1 MKIANKLRFLLV
13 FIIVLASSFGMKGQE
28 MTEKQ
33 KEYQENK
40 VELFTPKER
49 DNTQMWVQEQ
59 IGMMELSEEAS
70 NDYSIIL
77 LYYLA
82 KIRRLDDKDNF
93 TSKAE
98 LLQKTDELVM
108 NQNKEVKEILSEKQY
123 EIHLEFYDKMNLMRK
138 NRITETDFD

>member
-1 MKIANKLRFLLV
+1 
-13 FIIVLASSFGMKGQE
+13 MKGQE

-33 KEYQENK
+33 KAYQENK

>member
-13 FIIVLASSFGMKGQE
+13 VIIVLASSFGMKGQE

-33 KEYQENK
+33 KAYQENK

>member
-13 FIIVLASSFGMKGQE
+13 VIIVLASSFVMKGQE

-33 KEYQENK
+33 KAYQENK